1 MSHFLC
7 PGSSTPH
14 YVFGPPETFRQTSK
28 TLGLEVLAEVP
39 LEAEVSSRGDKGW
52 PAVMPGGPASGVG
65 EAPSEAPSGGA
76 RAAFEGLARQVWSRL
91 GGQQA

>member
-14 YVFGPPETFRQTSK
+14 YVFGPPATFRQTSE

-39 LEAEVSSRGDKGW
+39 LEAEVSSRGDQGW
-52 PAVMPGGPASGVG
+52 PAVMPGGAGGAAGGVG
-65 EAPSEAPSGGA
+65 ETPSGGA